1 MHSFSRSKLKARV
14 SRKSWRVWLS
24 MCLKATLF
32 FFSYCIG
39 FNMLHSK
46 LQTLRRFILLLV
58 RCVKFLRLLNTT
70 MWWLRLRPSDLKKTC
85 KSGKSSIRSHL
96 QSFPRVFAV
105 FPSLGPITMIGF
117 CLCWFSPRSR
127 KKVGSVFILH
137 GRCLYLSLIS

>member
-1 MHSFSRSKLKARV
+1 MHSFSTSKLKTRV
-14 SRKSWRVWLS
+14 SRKSWRVWPS
-24 MCLKATLF
+24 MCPEATLF

-46 LQTLRRFILLLV
+46 LKTPRRFILLLV
-58 RCVKFLRLLNTT
+58 CCVKLMRLFNTT
-70 MWWLRLRPSDLKKTC
+70 MCWLRLRRSDLNKTC
-85 KSGKSSIRSHL
+85 KSGKLSIRSHL

-105 FPSLGPITMIGF
+105 IPLSGPITIIGL

-137 GRCLYLSLIS
+137 GRCLNLTLIS